1 MFDTTIFRRT
11 GLTLALGLS
20 LAACAQQQS
29 PPPAQQTGG
38 MSGMGAQGHSMSG
51 MSGMQGHNMSGMNM
65 QQMMA
70 HCAEMRQQMR
80 PGATTSADMQGMMAH
95 CDQMDRQM
103 GGMSGAQPGT
113 RSQTR

>member
-1 MFDTTIFRRT
+1 MFDTRILRT
-11 GLTLALGLS
+11 SLTLALGLS

-38 MSGMGAQGHSMSG
+38 MSGTGMAGHSMSG
-51 MSGMQGHNMSGMNM
+51 MSGMQGHDMRGMDM

-70 HCAEMRQQMR
+70 HCAQMRQQMR
-80 PGATTSADMQGMMAH
+80 QGASMNPDMQQMMAH

-103 GGMSGAQPGT
+103 GGMSGAPRGPVSPN
-113 RSQTR
+113 R